1 MKRFLTVLTAL
12 VVAVGAL
19 VQCKPYDDAWIKE
32 ELADLKAQVAN
43 LQSSVNALDA
53 YKTLLDKS
61 RLISEVKDHGNGTFT
76 IYFADGTAPVTLI
89 ADIACNAGF
98 AADAIQRADEDA
110 LCEALRRSWRLN
122 CDLDSGTCPPSV
134 APIADVFVRHGTVH
148 KLLGAGGGGYLLA
161 VAPDPAAAAAIREDL
176 LRTAPNPGARFV
188 YTLPL

>member
-32 ELADLKAQVAN
+32 ELAELKAQVAN
-43 LQSSVNALDA
+43 LQNSVNALDA

-89 ADIACNAGF
+89 AG
-98 AADAIQRADEDA
+98 QGPKG
-110 LCEALRRSWRLN
+110 EASRPTSRSRTA
-122 CDLDSGTCPPSV
+122 SGSSPMTGARPGTKSAPP
-134 APIADVFVRHGTVH
+134 
-148 KLLGAGGGGYLLA
+148 
-161 VAPDPAAAAAIREDL
+161 PAARLSSRA
-176 LRTAPNPGARFV
+176 
-188 YTLPL
+188 

>member
-61 RLISEVKDHGNGTFT
+61 RLISEVKDHGNGTH
-76 IYFADGTAPVTLI
+76 G
-89 ADIACNAGF
+89 
-98 AADAIQRADEDA
+98 
-110 LCEALRRSWRLN
+110 RRHARLQ
-122 CDLDSGTCPPSV
+122 DRRRRL
-134 APIADVFVRHGTVH
+134 VRH
-148 KLLGAGGGGYLLA
+148 L
-161 VAPDPAAAAAIREDL
+161 
-176 LRTAPNPGARFV
+176 
-188 YTLPL
+188 